1 MTLRLLARRL
11 EEDERVVARRAY
23 EDFLG
28 YYRENRGDAGKLL
41 ATGESEPDQA
51 LPQVESA
58 ALTML
63 ANQIM
68 NLDEVL
74 NK

>member
-1 MTLRLLARRL
+1 MS
-11 EEDERVVARRAY
+11 RRAY

-28 YYRENRGDAGKLL
+28 YYQQNSEDAGKLL
-41 ATGESEPDQA
+41 AAGESEPDPA
-51 LPQVESA
+51 LPEAEFA